1 MNTQTFT
8 GTLIVK
14 ICGGCGMTY
23 GVEESFDQRRRD
35 DHGTFYCPAG
45 CARHYTG
52 KSEAEKLRDELNSA
66 AIRERSLRTTL
77 THTRDQL
84 QATEYQRR
92 AQKANNTKLRKR
104 IAAGVCP
111 CCQRTFQDVARHMKG
126 QHPAYLADGARQDAR
141 GAE

>member
-1 MNTQTFT
+1 MSTQTFT
-8 GTLIVK
+8 STLTI
-14 ICGGCGMTY
+14 IDCPNCGMPF
-23 GVEESFDQRRRD
+23 GISEDFEKRRRN
-35 DHGTFYCPAG
+35 DHADFYCPRGHVMA
-45 CARHYTG
+45 YTG
-52 KSEAEKLRDELNSA
+52 KSDAEKARDDAAALRRRLECTEA
-66 AIRERSLRTTL
+66 TL

-111 CCQRTFQDVARHMKG
+111 CCNRTFQDVARHMKG
-126 QHPAYLADGARQDAR
+126 QHPEYVTEGARQDAR